1 MKVINNKS
9 VDNPVNN
16 GSKLIEK
23 KTMKNLDFS
32 KSQGLYNSFSFPK
45 ILLTFYYFY
54 FTQVLERKCAFFYNY
69 FINFARC
76 KQPVDKVYNR
86 L

>member
-23 KTMKNLDFS
+23 KTMKILDFS
-32 KSQGLYNSFSFPK
+32 KSQGL
-45 ILLTFYYFY
+45 
-54 FTQVLERKCAFFYNY
+54 
-69 FINFARC
+69 
-76 KQPVDKVYNR
+76 
-86 L
+86 